1 MLNDKE
7 YINYIGMCNN
17 IPELLA
23 NSDIFICSSIS
34 EAGPMTVYEAMSMK
48 IPVITTDVGA
58 ARQVI
63 NNFKSG
69 IIVPVRNSFE
79 LFKAAD
85 KVLNDKI
92 LRENIAIS
100 GFIFS
105 KDFFSLDKIT
115 KQYIEFYNY

>member
-48 IPVITTDVGA
+48 IPVITTDVG
-58 ARQVI
+58 
-63 NNFKSG
+63 S
-69 IIVPVRNSFE
+69 
-79 LFKAAD
+79 
-85 KVLNDKI
+85 
-92 LRENIAIS
+92 
-100 GFIFS
+100 
-105 KDFFSLDKIT
+105 
-115 KQYIEFYNY
+115 

>member
-1 MLNDKE
+1 
-7 YINYIGMCNN
+7 MCNN

-58 ARQVI
+58 SQQI
-63 NNFKSG
+63 IENFKSG
-69 IIVPVRNSFE
+69 IIVPPKNSFE

-85 KVLNDKI
+85 KLLNDKI
-92 LRENIAIS
+92 LSKNIANS

-105 KDFFSLDKIT
+105 KNFFSLDKIT
-115 KQYIEFYNY
+115 KKYIELYNS

>member
-58 ARQVI
+58 
-63 NNFKSG
+63 
-69 IIVPVRNSFE
+69 
-79 LFKAAD
+79 
-85 KVLNDKI
+85 
-92 LRENIAIS
+92 
-100 GFIFS
+100 
-105 KDFFSLDKIT
+105 LDK
-115 KQYIEFYNY
+115 

>member
-1 MLNDKE
+1 
-7 YINYIGMCNN
+7 
-17 IPELLA
+17 
-23 NSDIFICSSIS
+23 
-34 EAGPMTVYEAMSMK
+34 MTVYEAMSMK

-63 NNFKSG
+63 KNFKSG

-92 LRENIAIS
+92 LRENIEIS
-100 GFIFS
+100 GFIYS

-115 KQYIEFYNY
+115 KKYIDFYNY